1 MCKVN
6 KYLDIKN
13 YFWEKRLV
21 RKLVLECEDEILNT
35 AKTLTIKKVSCGKS
49 KCLIHTVS
57 LIIINLLLLIVIC
70 VSCCFYCKNIDEN
83 IYYCFMTPR
92 LNLKKLV
99 LKTYKNRKQ

>member
-21 RKLVLECEDEILNT
+21 RKLVLECKDLKP
-35 AKTLTIKKVSCGKS
+35 KTLTIKKESCGKS

-57 LIIINLLLLIVIC
+57 LIIINLLLLVVIC

-83 IYYCFMTPR
+83 IYYYFTTPR
-92 LNLKKLV
+92 LN
-99 LKTYKNRKQ
+99 